1 MRYNAEMIKSLYPSG
16 TRLVLDEMCDPWAPV
31 APGTHGTVKAVDS
44 MGQIHMHWDN
54 GRTLALIPDEDR
66 FHRE

>member
-1 MRYNAEMIKSLYPSG
+1 MRNAEMIKKLYPAG

-31 APGTHGTVKAVDS
+31 APGTHGTVKCVDS
-44 MGQIHMHWDN
+44 MGQIHMQWDN
-54 GRTLALIPDEDR
+54 GRTLALVPGEDS